1 MYSEEAGRAPLR
13 SGTVPRT
20 KEDLEIDELE
30 DAFGGIS
37 EVSYTLKR
45 RGFLRHLPARRLYAA
60 DLTAPPTAH
69 RQATTAEM

>member
-1 MYSEEAGRAPLR
+1 MKIDITQITLNEEAGRAPLR

-37 EVSYTLKR
+37 EVSYTLR
-45 RGFLRHLPARRLYAA
+45 SVEVF
-60 DLTAPPTAH
+60 
-69 RQATTAEM
+69 